1 MTAGLASRHERFV
14 ALDAIRGIASL
25 CVVVWHCY
33 NALTND
39 MRAQLG
45 WFTTTPLRLFL
56 NGDAAVIVFFV
67 LSGYVLSLPYL
78 SGQPPRYWHYCV
90 RRFCRIYLPF
100 AATILAAALIFCA
113 TERNPI
119 PGEAIWPNALWLPG
133 SLDLDVVVR
142 HLLMVGTVD
151 ATMLDGPTWTLAHEL
166 RISLIFPLLVKLCR
180 DTKLGIISGV
190 AIFFVSQAFV
200 AATGSI
206 EGMPSGMVHPWQT
219 WLVTADFIP
228 CFIVGILLAKHRQEL
243 REKCARLYDWQ
254 AAGLWVLIVIA
265 FTIFPDYFL
274 KQIIVTGGAALLIV
288 KVMSSATARAFLH
301 TSWLQ
306 WLGRISYSLYLIN
319 APILFGT
326 LFAFH
331 HYASLP
337 LLLPFSIAVSLGVAT
352 LMHRWIELPAIAL
365 GKRLTQRS

>member
-1 MTAGLASRHERFV
+1 MTVSLAPPHERFL

-45 WFTTTPLRLFL
+45 WFTTTPLRIFL

-78 SGQPPRYWHYCV
+78 SGQPPRYGHFCV

-100 AATILAAALIFCA
+100 AVAILAAALIYSA
-113 TERNPI
+113 TDRSPI
-119 PGEAIWPNALWLPG
+119 PGEAIWLNALWLPG
-133 SLDLDVVVR
+133 SLGLDVLVR

-151 ATMLDGPTWTLAHEL
+151 AVMLDGSTWTLVHEL
-166 RISLIFPLLVKLCR
+166 RISLIFPLLVLLCR
-180 DTKLGIISGV
+180 DTRLGVVSGM
-190 AIFFVSQAFV
+190 AIFFFAQAFV

-206 EGMPSGMVHPWQT
+206 EGMPSGMTHGWQT

-243 REKCARLYDWQ
+243 RDKCARLSDWQ
-254 AAGLWVLIVIA
+254 AASLWVLIIMA
-265 FTIFPDYFL
+265 FTVFPDYFL

-288 KVMSSATARAFLH
+288 KVMASATARAFLH
-301 TSWLQ
+301 TSLLQ

-326 LFAFH
+326 LFTFH
-331 HYASLP
+331 LHAP
-337 LLLPFSIAVSLGVAT
+337 LLLLLLVSITVSLGVAT

-365 GKRLTQRS
+365 GKRLTQWR